1 VSRCARG
8 GSTLPSNPRDAYLA
22 FAAFSACATVL
33 GFFENP
39 SSPDARDPA
48 PGAFVATVTRSEH
61 FLHVDPAAARAL
73 ELVAPLDEL
82 GEPSREP
89 APPPIVPLAPLAA
102 PPPIVPLAPL
112 AAPGTPRPSGG
123 GRKSRSAFA
132 AAAAAAAVGRRSL
145 FGALNTCATKG
156 GRRLLKL
163 SLLRPPRDLATIEAR
178 LDAVQALVANPAVAE
193 RIRAELA
200 GTGPADERSHAAAL
214 DADEIF
220 SKLDCSRRR
229 RSTATVG
236 STRGT
241 TSRSSTR
248 ASEASL
254 VGSKI
259 RVLLDARALFASAA
273 KIGDILLAEDRLG
286 ARSEGSPLFAHVVRS
301 LRSPFVRSF
310 PALVAS
316 SFEPEV
322 VRGRHAFAAAT
333 RVAFAVRSGRDAFLD
348 LARRRFAE
356 TAEAAREQLEIVRG
370 SGGGRSNKARMTYAE
385 GSGFALELDRR
396 DFEEAR
402 AERIRDGRRRP
413 RTDDPDPE
421 RAALVR
427 DATDVRR
434 LDDPSGAR
442 AWDPPS
448 ARKRCTSPALDR
460 VNARHLAAL
469 EEALTRSR
477 AAVDDLARAF
487 RDEHASVAA
496 ACSSLALL
504 DLLCAFARRATRG
517 NAEGLPYVRPR
528 FTTDAGDDAPLVV
541 ENGRHP
547 LLEERHREPLS
558 GGVGPPARFV
568 PNATYLSRAR
578 PLVVVE
584 GANGAGKS
592 TYLRQVATILVMAH
606 AGCFVPATHFSCPG
620 PLDAIVARCGTSD
633 DAVRGASSF
642 AAEMRETR
650 NALERATENSFAFFD
665 ELGRSATSADGERVA
680 WAVAEALAARGCMT
694 LFATHHDRLG
704 PGLARAYPGRVVVA
718 NMAAGLGE
726 DEAFVSAGEEDD
738 ERRERR
744 RAGIRFEYR
753 LAEGPCA
760 VPNYGLRVAERSG
773 LPRKM
778 LDYAWAVARTID
790 ARKEVSTR
798 GEDDGAN
805 ENGGAEGGAGTAA
818 VAAAARRACESV
830 AEEGLGGRALREALA
845 ALRVR
850 ARALVRAR
858 S

>member
-1 VSRCARG
+1 MSRCARG

-33 GFFENP
+33 GFFEDP

-48 PGAFVATVTRSEH
+48 PGAFVATVSRSEH

-102 PPPIVPLAPL
+102 PGA
-112 AAPGTPRPSGG
+112 PRPSGG
-123 GRKSRSAFA
+123 GRKSRSAF

-402 AERIRDGRRRP
+402 AELIRDGRRRP

-528 FTTDAGDDAPLVV
+528 FTTDAGDAPLVV

-650 NALERATENSFAFFD
+650 DALERATENSFAFFD

-680 WAVAEALAARGCMT
+680 WAVAEALAARGGMT
-694 LFATHHDRLG
+694 LFATHHDRIG
-704 PGLARAYPGRVVVA
+704 PGLARAYPGRVAVA

-738 ERRERR
+738 ERRVRR

-778 LDYAWAVARTID
+778 LEYAWAVARTID

-798 GEDDGAN
+798 GEDDGAD
-805 ENGGAEGGAGTAA
+805 ENGGVEEGGAGTAA
-818 VAAAARRACESV
+818 VAAAARRVCESV

-845 ALRVR
+845 ALRAR

>member
-1 VSRCARG
+1 MSRCARG

-33 GFFENP
+33 GFFEDP

-48 PGAFVATVTRSEH
+48 PGAFVATVSRSEH

-89 APPPIVPLAPLAA
+89 APPPIVPLAPLAT
-102 PPPIVPLAPL
+102 
-112 AAPGTPRPSGG
+112 PGAPRPSGG

-132 AAAAAAAVGRRSL
+132 AADAAVGRRSL

-200 GTGPADERSHAAAL
+200 GTGPADERSAAAAL

-229 RSTATVG
+229 GSTATVG

-402 AERIRDGRRRP
+402 AELIRDGRRRP

-517 NAEGLPYVRPR
+517 DAEGLPYVRPR
-528 FTTDAGDDAPLVV
+528 FTTDAGKDAPLVV

-558 GGVGPPARFV
+558 GGWGPGPGVGPGPPARFV
-568 PNATYLSRAR
+568 PNAAYLSRAR

-592 TYLRQVATILVMAH
+592 TYIRQVATILVMAH

-650 NALERATENSFAFFD
+650 DALERATENSFAFFD

-704 PGLARAYPGRVVVA
+704 PGLARTYPGRVAVA

-738 ERRERR
+738 ERRVRR

-790 ARKEVSTR
+790 ARKEVSAR
-798 GEDDGAN
+798 GEDDGAK
-805 ENGGAEGGAGTAA
+805 ENGGAEGGAGTVA
-818 VAAAARRACESV
+818 VAAAATRVCESV
-830 AEEGLGGRALREALA
+830 AEEDLGGRALREALA
-845 ALRVR
+845 ALRAR